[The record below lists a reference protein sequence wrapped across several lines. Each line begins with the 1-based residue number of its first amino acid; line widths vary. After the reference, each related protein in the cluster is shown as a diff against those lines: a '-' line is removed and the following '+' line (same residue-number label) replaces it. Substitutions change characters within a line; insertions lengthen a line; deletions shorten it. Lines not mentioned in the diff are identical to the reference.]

1 MDSVSQQR
9 DFDNPIR
16 SWDFDFTRHHSSE
29 STTRPSNVDPW
40 NNYFAE
46 SRLMTAAVTTGS
58 ESGMSTGAL
67 NNTVPPGIR
76 ANNYWDNFRSFSRQ
90 NRLQTSNLV
99 GHGGLSPV
107 VAQVTPR
114 QVQPT
119 HP

>member
-76 ANNYWDNFRSFSRQ
+76 ANNYWDNFRSFSK
-90 NRLQTSNLV
+90 
-99 GHGGLSPV
+99 LSLDN
-107 VAQVTPR
+107 
-114 QVQPT
+114 
-119 HP
+119 H